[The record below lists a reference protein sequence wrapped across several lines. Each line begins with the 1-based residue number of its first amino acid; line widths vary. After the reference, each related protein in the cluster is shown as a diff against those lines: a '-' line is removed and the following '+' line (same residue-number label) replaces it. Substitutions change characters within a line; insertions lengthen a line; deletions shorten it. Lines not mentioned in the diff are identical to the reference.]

1 MRKIKHIVKV
11 EVLLKSRDKIAE
23 VVIKT
28 TPEAVKEPNWKDVEA
43 KVIEEVES
51 KLQRENRSDFKI
63 IARVELDEDKKDNEI
78 DDKALERILDE
89 MRLLLIDDE
98 KMKEAFKGFTP
109 AGLKKA
115 EKIFSQLEQVSYNLL
130 FKKAECFENYRDRV
144 NWVIRVPVLMEIN
157 KAGLD
162 VIKGSAGA
170 VMFLKSLGELF
181 DVDISDPK
189 KLLRAVLEADTKMV
203 LEVSS
208 AILTTLLELKE
219 YRKWKKLKFSKTL
232 PSKEGGA
239 IL

>member
-11 EVLLKSRDKIAE
+11 EVLLKSRDKIAN
-23 VVIKT
+23 VIIKT
-28 TPEAVKEPNWKDVEA
+28 SPEAVKDPNWKDVEA
-43 KVIEEVES
+43 RVIEEIED
-51 KLQRENRSDFKI
+51 KLKSTGRKDFKI
-63 IARVELDEDKKDNEI
+63 IARVELDEDKKEDEKDNEI

-219 YRKWKKLKFSKTL
+219 YRK
-232 PSKEGGA
+232 
-239 IL
+239 